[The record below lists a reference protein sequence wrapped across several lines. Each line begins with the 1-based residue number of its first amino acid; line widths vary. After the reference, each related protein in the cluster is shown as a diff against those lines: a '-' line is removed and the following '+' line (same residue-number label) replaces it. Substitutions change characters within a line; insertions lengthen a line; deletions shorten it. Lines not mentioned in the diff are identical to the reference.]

1 MKYENVCIHNLDLTG
16 LSSNQGAAGQQSAG
30 GGNPMAGMAGLNI
43 GALPMNPALVA
54 AALNQA
60 GWGLIGNLGAG
71 GGGPGGGPAGP
82 GAETHGAFP
91 TPTSFSTHGNVTT
104 TPVWIANF
112 IVIVVLSMNICI
124 NNLCN
129 RIRKQYLKHKTFM
142 GLDWS

>member
-1 MKYENVCIHNLDLTG
+1 MNQNTG
-16 LSSNQGAAGQQSAG
+16 LSSNQGAGQQSAG

-60 GWGLIGNLGAG
+60 GWGILGANLGAG

-82 GAETHGAFP
+82 GAEPHGGFP

-104 TPVWIANF
+104 TPV
-112 IVIVVLSMNICI
+112 
-124 NNLCN
+124 
-129 RIRKQYLKHKTFM
+129 
-142 GLDWS
+142 